1 MSEDKTIAI
10 TIDAMPARCWLPVT
24 RMLVGKLEALL
35 EANIPAELPAGVTLN
50 FRDPSYS
57 AESGGFHPVEIRME
71 PASIDG
77 PWRISYITDFA
88 FFGRP
93 YPELEK
99 DIDFNFVTGEGYQA
113 FVGYHPLRNFS
124 GIYRMW
130 EGNFRSY
137 LNSNIFQITI
147 TWD

>member
-1 MSEDKTIAI
+1 
-10 TIDAMPARCWLPVT
+10 
-24 RMLVGKLEALL
+24 
-35 EANIPAELPAGVTLN
+35 
-50 FRDPSYS
+50 
-57 AESGGFHPVEIRME
+57 ME
-71 PASIDG
+71 PTAVDG

-137 LNSNIFQITI
+137 LNSNIF
-147 TWD
+147 